1 MPIKN
6 ILILVKSPT
15 VGLDNTTIIAEAE
28 YFINFSDHVN
38 KFCLSLHY
46 NGNNSFLLINGVK
59 IYQFKGKDSEL
70 NA

>member
-6 ILILVKSPT
+6 ILILVKGPT

-38 KFCLSLHY
+38 KFCLSLHTVEITAFY
-46 NGNNSFLLINGVK
+46 
-59 IYQFKGKDSEL
+59 
-70 NA
+70 